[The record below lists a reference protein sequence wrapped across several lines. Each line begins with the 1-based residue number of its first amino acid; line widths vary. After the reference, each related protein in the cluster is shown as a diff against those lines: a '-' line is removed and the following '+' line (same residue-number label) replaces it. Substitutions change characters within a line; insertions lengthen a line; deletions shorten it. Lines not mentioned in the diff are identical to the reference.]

1 MIEISHVS
9 KSYGSGSKAIRDL
22 SLTIDD
28 GNLCLSQAAAV
39 PKEYIDQAPDEGA

>member
-22 SLTIDD
+22 SLTIMT

-39 PKEYIDQAPDEGA
+39 PERVH